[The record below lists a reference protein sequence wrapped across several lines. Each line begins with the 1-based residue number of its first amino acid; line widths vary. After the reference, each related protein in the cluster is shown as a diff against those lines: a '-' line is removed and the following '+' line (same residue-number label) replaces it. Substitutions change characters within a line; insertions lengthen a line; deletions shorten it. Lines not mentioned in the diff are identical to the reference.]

1 MSLGSEVIL
10 SLSPVIRGRRRSVG
24 INEGRG
30 GGSPDSPEAGKEV
43 HYCKLSLLNWV
54 SRGHHESG

>member
-10 SLSPVIRGRRRSVG
+10 SLSPVSRGRSTG

-30 GGSPDSPEAGKEV
+30 G
-43 HYCKLSLLNWV
+43 V
-54 SRGHHESG
+54 SRLPPKKRRKSTAVN